1 MHVTASLHPALLTTF
16 YKIRWKLYNYD
27 SLASIRWAGGSGVTA
42 GLPREVIIFAFSCIA
57 EIWGVMLLGMLPGG
71 CIWLLLPP
79 FNCGT
84 NTHSQK
90 DEIEDLLRWLNFV
103 MKTIFH
109 DWLDPRFLLAWW
121 NVFKWMN
128 LRQYYYF
135 GSNKINICV
144 AASQYQFS
152 YSLLFRKLFF
162 SHQALPAP
170 EVDNSHTAF
179 YLGLQYLLNRLN

>member
-1 MHVTASLHPALLTTF
+1 MQVTASLHPALLTTF

-84 NTHSQK
+84 SPHQK
-90 DEIEDLLRWLNFV
+90 DEIEDLCEMVKFCNEKLRSFYLE
-103 MKTIFH
+103 IFH
-109 DWLDPRFLLAWW
+109 YWLDLRFLLAWW

-135 GSNKINICV
+135 GSNKNKYFCFCISILV
-144 AASQYQFS
+144 VIFS
-152 YSLLFRKLFF
+152 IVS
-162 SHQALPAP
+162 
-170 EVDNSHTAF
+170 
-179 YLGLQYLLNRLN
+179 